1 MCDAKKKLKMNE
13 KQEEEEK
20 KKYDNKGEKI
30 RWDKLVHIDC
40 IWMFRTDK
48 KKTTHFQF
56 HNRK

>member
-20 KKYDNKGEKI
+20 STTIKERKLGEI
-30 RWDKLVHIDC
+30 NWYILIVFEC
-40 IWMFRTDK
+40 SEQTK